1 MLNPS
6 QASPSGLATSQAP
19 AFAPLRTATALYC
32 PAVVL
37 LRRQHGL
44 AASRLSEGASWYES
58 GFRGNPPIVDVID
71 DTARE
76 HEMMQSVA
84 RVS

>member
-6 QASPSGLATSQAP
+6 QASPSGWRRCRRGRSYP
-19 AFAPLRTATALYC
+19 TATALHC

-37 LRRQHGL
+37 LGRQHGL
-44 AASRLSEGASWYES
+44 AASRSSEGASWYES
-58 GFRGNPPIVDVID
+58 GLQGSPPIVDVID
-71 DTARE
+71 DTAGG